1 MDEDDFYAASN
12 EPIDIQRDKFGRW
25 VSREWENG
33 FIERYN
39 YKHSVKQLTKNKN
52 KRKLRDAFKI
62 EKVVKDKKDKTKK
75 AKK

>member
-1 MDEDDFYAASN
+1 MDDEEIYAASN

-25 VSREWENG
+25 VSREWGNG

-52 KRKLRDAFKI
+52 NRKLRDAFKI
-62 EKVVKDKKDKTKK
+62 DKVVKDKTKK
-75 AKK
+75 VKK

>member
-1 MDEDDFYAASN
+1 
-12 EPIDIQRDKFGRW
+12 
-25 VSREWENG
+25 VG

-62 EKVVKDKKDKTKK
+62 DKVVKDKTKK
-75 AKK
+75 EKK